1 MRVVLGAEV
10 STSDGEKFGSIEG
23 FVVDGGNLRVTPLLI
38 RSGGL
43 IHTDRLIGLAV
54 FSSLG
59 YTATLSVSKEQAEEF
74 PTYIRRQ
81 FTVETPRTPSMP
93 LIMPASG
100 VGGPVMAEPIQ
111 GSIDYRGTGSII
123 ESAPLSPNPS
133 EVLSNLLESQVIIR
147 GDASVIGADGEVLGG
162 VECVDLNGDGDVITL
177 TMGRGV
183 LATSSHDIPGSE
195 ITAYGDNRVHVS
207 LTKASLAGK

>member
-23 FVVDGGNLRVTPLLI
+23 FVVDGGNKRVSPLLV

-59 YTATLSVSKEQAEEF
+59 DTATLSVGKEQAEEF

-81 FTVETPRTPSMP
+81 FTVETPRTPEMP

-123 ESAPLSPNPS
+123 ETAPLDPNPS

-162 VECVDLNGDGDVITL
+162 VDGVDVNGDGDVVTL

-183 LATSSHDIPGSE
+183 FASGTVEVPGSQ